1 MNDDFIK
8 ETEIEGVLIISR
20 PVFSDDR
27 GFFRETYRRGDLE
40 EKTGKSF
47 IPTQANHSRSEKGSL
62 RGIHIAPWDKLV
74 TAVSGKVQQVVV
86 DLRKD
91 SPTFGKYVS
100 VDMGEENWVSVFIP
114 AGCGNSFL
122 VLSEQADYTYLATD
136 YWEAGKEKSIIYND
150 PKIGISW
157 ELPNEELLL
166 SDKDL
171 ENPTLEEYLKD

>member
-1 MNDDFIK
+1 M
-8 ETEIEGVLIISR
+8 
-20 PVFSDDR
+20 
-27 GFFRETYRRGDLE
+27 
-40 EKTGKSF
+40 
-47 IPTQANHSRSEKGSL
+47 